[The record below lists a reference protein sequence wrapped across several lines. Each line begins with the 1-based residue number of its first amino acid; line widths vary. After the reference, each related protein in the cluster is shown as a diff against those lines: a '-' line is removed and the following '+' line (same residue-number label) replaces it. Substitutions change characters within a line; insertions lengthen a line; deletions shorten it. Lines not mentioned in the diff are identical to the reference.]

1 MAMKFKNR
9 VSLFNT
15 IAAAVITVLVFIVIY
30 FVVNKTAYSHLD
42 NDILLE
48 KEEVF
53 KYIKGF
59 EDEIIIHNIPEWDEV
74 EHKAVEVNPIFL
86 QIVDAQGTVVFH
98 SENLLNDQFLFSPN
112 NQQEEFYNSELSGQ
126 KIRLGQFPIKNEKN
140 KIIGQLTIAVSQKEL
155 FVILNN
161 LLLVLLV
168 SFPIMLIVQYIASSF
183 AASKAIRPVHQLIKT
198 ASGISESNMKTRL
211 TLPTRKDEL
220 YELANT
226 INELVIRIEKSMKQQ
241 KQFTGDA
248 SHEIRTPLAA
258 IRGTLEVLIRKQRDP
273 EFYEDK
279 IRDIINQVDRVD
291 KLLDQLL
298 HLARIESGVIFANK
312 ESIQLLPLITLLNE
326 KWIPIAD
333 LKSIKIHVEIPNEA
347 TIFGDKMFLELIL
360 DNLVTNAIKYG
371 NFSGHIFI
379 IWDAALK
386 TLSVKD
392 DGVGI
397 SDEDLPNIFD
407 NFYRTDESRSSTI
420 QGNGLGL
427 SIVKKLTEL
436 QRIKITVKS
445 QLGKGS
451 IFTLQFTT

>member
-1 MAMKFKNR
+1 MKFKNR

-15 IAAAVITVLVFIVIY
+15 IAAAIITVLVFIVIY
-30 FVVNKTAYSHLD
+30 IVVNKTAYSHLD

-59 EDEIIIHNIPEWDEV
+59 KNEIIIHNIPEWDEV
-74 EHKAVEVNPIFL
+74 EHKAIEVNPIFL
-86 QIVDAQGTVVFH
+86 QIVDAEGTVIFH
-98 SENLLNDQFLFSPN
+98 SENLLNDQFLFNPN
-112 NQQEEFYNSELSGQ
+112 NQQENFYNSELSGQ
-126 KIRLGQFPIKNEKN
+126 KIRLGQFPIKNEKG
-140 KIIGQLTIAVSQKEL
+140 KIVGQLTIAVSQKEL

-161 LLLVLLV
+161 LLLVLLI
-168 SFPIMLIVQYIASSF
+168 SFPLILIVQYVASSF

-198 ASGISESNMKTRL
+198 ASGISESNMNTRL

-226 INELVIRIEKSMKQQ
+226 INELVIRIEKSMTQQ

-291 KLLDQLL
+291 MLLDQLL

-312 ESIQLLPLITLLNE
+312 ESIELLPFIMPLSE
-326 KWIPIAD
+326 KWIRVAD
-333 LKSIKIHVEIPNEA
+333 VNNIKIRVDIPKEA
-347 TIFGDKMFLELIL
+347 AVFGDKMFLELML

-371 NFSGHIFI
+371 NFNGNVFL

-392 DGVGI
+392 DGIGI
-397 SDEDLPNIFD
+397 SEEHLPNIFD

-427 SIVKKLTEL
+427 SIVKKLAEL
-436 QRIKITVKS
+436 QQIKIDVKS